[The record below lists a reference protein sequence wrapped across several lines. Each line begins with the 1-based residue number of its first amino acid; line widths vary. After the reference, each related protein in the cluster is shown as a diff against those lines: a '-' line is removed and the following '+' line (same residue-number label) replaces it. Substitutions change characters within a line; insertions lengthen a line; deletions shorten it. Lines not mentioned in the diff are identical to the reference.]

1 MKSEK
6 TGGRKHTQHKRN
18 TVRRCNNGRRP
29 CQFRKRRKTKGKRTH
44 THTRAQYVDAKTQ
57 KETKQKT
64 KHGVDFCE
72 DGERRGRGSRRRHR
86 FARRPTARPVAV
98 TIVSHAAFN
107 SGRRQRPNGR
117 GRPNR
122 SLHGIR
128 VVHRYPAFPPPSTS
142 PSPRRP
148 LQLVKTTWFRD
159 FALYIYIYICMC
171 ILLFLRFFVPFF
183 FLVSRYP
190 DSQHSILAR
199 MPLNQYAGRHSFS
212 SRNSSRTDGT
222 VRLSSW
228 IFFFDST
235 GLSLLTFEFGIASR
249 GVDYI
254 FVDHRFIQGL
264 GRFRKYRLDFP
275 RQSLLSSLPT

>member
-1 MKSEK
+1 MAAV
-6 TGGRKHTQHKRN
+6 GRIVLFTAFVSSIVSLPSPPPLYIPLP
-18 TVRRCNNGRRP
+18 T
-29 CQFRKRRKTKGKRTH
+29 TT
-44 THTRAQYVDAKTQ
+44 
-57 KETKQKT
+57 
-64 KHGVDFCE
+64 
-72 DGERRGRGSRRRHR
+72 S
-86 FARRPTARPVAV
+86 TARKNYV
-98 TIVSHAAFN
+98 I
-107 SGRRQRPNGR
+107 
-117 GRPNR
+117 
-122 SLHGIR
+122 
-128 VVHRYPAFPPPSTS
+128 
-142 PSPRRP
+142 PR
-148 LQLVKTTWFRD
+148 FR
-159 FALYIYIYICMC
+159 FIYIYIYMYVYFTFSA
-171 ILLFLRFFVPFF
+171 LLRSVF